1 MMKEK
6 KITVGI
12 LIGNICASHSDDLLN
27 GLVHRA
33 EDIDCDVQ
41 TLFFMGAHANCFDEL
56 YYYEGGNKE
65 QKYLFQFNTVFD
77 YAKLG
82 KLDVLI
88 IVYSTF
94 YLYMGEKK
102 EEFFARFKDLT
113 IPVIIVGD
121 EYENYTSVISDNF
134 DGIRKCLEHLI
145 ENHGCKKIAYLG
157 GPKENNRDA
166 KERLEAYCQVMREH
180 GLELREDMIEYGD
193 YSANAASLFGKIL
206 DKNPDVEA
214 VVCANDTMALS
225 GYEEC
230 RKRGL
235 IPGSDIAIT
244 GFDDIA
250 EAKSAFPALT
260 TVEQNSYDLGY
271 VAMKKAVELY
281 HNHDA
286 ESVKVPVYFKH
297 RESCGSEKKEA
308 EGFLGMSDI
317 GSYEEIATRC
327 SEEILQK
334 VFLYKISI
342 VEDKTV
348 REVLYR
354 VFYHIVKVYLGE
366 QEVEYDVE
374 FLDVSMHTL
383 VNTNRFA
390 IHKLVT
396 ELCRQIT
403 NIIFLREDDSRKETL
418 SGLLLHILD
427 YVQNITVIGTN
438 NRIDTLQR
446 NIWTTPF
453 ITRDMIA
460 NIDDSWQLYQALME
474 RIRFMQINNAYLF
487 LLCET
492 KINYSIRDWRCPD
505 ELELVVKIEN
515 GVISQEEEKVKLN
528 AENGMIDIISWEGCK
543 NMAAYALFAGERM
556 YGVLVCE
563 MTADNITSMYSASLH
578 IGSAFQFI
586 ELTKNQREIQ
596 SELELA
602 MAELKNKNNILNMIS
617 EKDELTGLYN
627 RRGFL
632 ENAMAMMDGARK
644 HYLLCIYADL
654 DHLKQINDQFGH
666 QEGDF
671 AIKQAGKYL
680 QDSLKTTDVVGRIG
694 GDEFA
699 AVAVIKSENLGMEIR
714 DKIILNSKLFNQSS
728 NKPYYIEL
736 SIGYAVYKW
745 REDLELNQML
755 SAADLMLYKSK
766 AKKRKDARKN
776 PDSRLGK

>member
-1 MMKEK
+1 MKNNR
-6 KITVGI
+6 ITVGV
-12 LIGNICASHSDDLLN
+12 LIGNICASHSDDMLN

-33 EDIDCDVQ
+33 ADCDVQ

-88 IVYSTF
+88 VVYSTF
-94 YLYMGEKK
+94 YLYLEESK

-113 IPVIIVGD
+113 IPIIVVGD
-121 EYENYTSVISDNF
+121 EYENYTSVISDNC
-134 DGIRKCLEHLI
+134 DGIKKCIEHLI
-145 ENHGCKKIAYLG
+145 EKHRCKKIAYLG

-166 KERLEAYCQVMREH
+166 RERLQAYCQVMKSH
-180 GLELREDMIEYGD
+180 GLEIREEMIEYGD
-193 YSANAASLFGKIL
+193 YSANSASLFGKLL
-206 DKNPDVEA
+206 DTNPGVEA

-230 RKRGL
+230 KKRGL
-235 IPGSDIAIT
+235 IPGIDIAIT
-244 GFDDIA
+244 GFDDIP
-250 EAKSAFPALT
+250 EAKSALPALT

-271 VAMKKAVELY
+271 VAMKKAVDLCQ
-281 HNHDA
+281 NGNL

-297 RESCGSEKKEA
+297 RESCGSGKRIGE
-308 EGFLGMSDI
+308 SVPDI
-317 GSYEEIATRC
+317 SRESTYEEIARKC
-327 SEEILQK
+327 SEEILRK
-334 VFLYKISI
+334 VCLYKISM
-342 VEDKTV
+342 VGDMAL

-354 VFYHIVKVYLGE
+354 VLYHMVEVFLGE
-366 QEVEYDVE
+366 EEKDYDVE
-374 FLDVSMHTL
+374 FIEVSMHTL
-383 VNTNRFA
+383 VNSRKFA
-390 IHKLVT
+390 INNFIT

-403 NIIFLREDDSRKETL
+403 NIIVLSDSSSKKGKL
-418 SGLLLHILD
+418 SGLMLHILD
-427 YVQNITVIGTN
+427 YIQNIMVIETN

-460 NIDDSWQLYQALME
+460 NIDDNSQLYECLME
-474 RIRFMQINNAYLF
+474 RLRFMQINNAYLF
-487 LLCET
+487 LLSEP
-492 KINYSIRDWRCPD
+492 KINSRIQEWTCPK
-505 ELELVVKIEN
+505 ELSLVAKIEN
-515 GVISQEEEKVKLN
+515 GMISQAEEGEVLKE
-528 AENGMIDIISWEGCK
+528 ENGFTDIISWEGCR
-543 NMAAYALFAGERM
+543 NMAVYALFAGKRM
-556 YGVLVCE
+556 YGILTCE

-586 ELTKNQREIQ
+586 DLTKNQRKIQ
-596 SELELA
+596 AKLEQA
-602 MAELKNKNNILNMIS
+602 MASLKNKNDILNMMS

-632 ENAMAMMDGARK
+632 ENAMTMMKGAK
-644 HYLLCIYADL
+644 TCYLLCIYADL

-671 AIKQAGKYL
+671 AIKQAGEYL
-680 QDSLKTTDVVGRIG
+680 QNSLRSTDVIGRIG

-699 AVAVIKSENLGMEIR
+699 VVAVIKNENMGKEIR
-714 DKIILNSKLFNQSS
+714 DRIILNSKLFNQSS
-728 NKPYYIEL
+728 DKPYYIDL

-745 REDLELNQML
+745 SEDLELNQML
-755 SAADLMLYKSK
+755 SAADLMLYESK
-766 AKKRKDARKN
+766 TKKRKDARK
-776 PDSRLGK
+776 SM

>member
-1 MMKEK
+1 MKEN

-33 EDIDCDVQ
+33 ADMDCDIQ

-113 IPVIIVGD
+113 IPIIIVGD
-121 EYENYTSVISDNF
+121 EYENYTSVISDNC
-134 DGIRKCLEHLI
+134 DGIRKCVEHLI
-145 ENHGCKKIAYLG
+145 EKHGCKKIAYLG

-166 KERLEAYCQVMREH
+166 KERLEAYFQVMKEQ
-180 GLELREDMIEYGD
+180 GLEVREEMVEYGD
-193 YSANAASLFGKIL
+193 YSANSAALFGKIL
-206 DKNPDVEA
+206 DNNPGIEA

-230 RKRGL
+230 RKRGM
-235 IPGSDIAIT
+235 IPGNDIAIT

-260 TVEQNSYDLGY
+260 TVEQNAYDLGY

-281 HNHDA
+281 YDDNTV
-286 ESVKVPVYFKH
+286 SVKVPVYFKH
-297 RESCGSEKKEA
+297 RESCGSEKKETQVFS
-308 EGFLGMSDI
+308 EMSDI
-317 GSYEEIATRC
+317 GSCEQIARKC
-327 SEEILQK
+327 SEEVLQN

-354 VFYHIVKVYLGE
+354 VFYHIVKIYLGE
-366 QEVEYDVE
+366 DKAEYDVE

-383 VNTNRFA
+383 INSNRFA
-390 IHKLVT
+390 IHRLAT

-403 NIIFLREDDSRKETL
+403 NICFLGKDESKREDL
-418 SGLLLHILD
+418 SSLLLHILD
-427 YVQNITVIGTN
+427 YIQNITVIGTN

-460 NIDDSWQLYQALME
+460 NIDDNWQLYESLME
-474 RIRFMQINNAYLF
+474 RLRFMQINNAYLF
-487 LLCET
+487 LLHEP
-492 KINYSIRDWRCPD
+492 KINCSIRDWKCPD

-515 GVISQEEEKVKLN
+515 GVISQGEKMEKVN
-528 AENGMIDIISWEGCK
+528 AQNGFGDIISWEGCK
-543 NMAAYALFAGERM
+543 NMATYSLFAGKRM
-556 YGVLVCE
+556 YGILICE

-586 ELTKNQREIQ
+586 NLTKNQRKIQ
-596 SELELA
+596 LELESA
-602 MAELKNKNNILNMIS
+602 MTEIKSKNDILNMIS

-632 ENAMAMMDGARK
+632 ENAMAVMSGAK
-644 HYLLCIYADL
+644 KYYLLCIYADL
-654 DHLKQINDQFGH
+654 DHLKQINDEFGH

-680 QDSLKTTDVVGRIG
+680 QDSLKSTDVVGRIG

-699 AVAVIKSENLGMEIR
+699 AVAVIKNENLGMEIR
-714 DKIILNSKLFNQSS
+714 DRIILNSKLFNQSS
-728 NKPYYIEL
+728 DKPYYIEM

-766 AKKRKDARKN
+766 AKKRKDARKRI
-776 PDSRLGK
+776 DS

>member
-1 MMKEK
+1 MHNN
-6 KITVGI
+6 KITVGV
-12 LIGNICASHSDDLLN
+12 LIGNICASHSDDMLN

-33 EDIDCDVQ
+33 TDADCDVQ
-41 TLFFMGAHANCFDEL
+41 ILFFMGAHANCFDEL

-94 YLYMGEKK
+94 YLYMGESK
-102 EEFFARFKDLT
+102 EEFFERFQDLT

-121 EYENYTSVISDNF
+121 VYENYTSVISDNF
-134 DGIRKCLEHLI
+134 DGIRKCMEHLI
-145 ENHGCKKIAYLG
+145 EKHKCKKIAYLG

-166 KERLEAYCQVMREH
+166 GERLEAYCQVMKEH
-180 GLELREDMIEYGD
+180 GFKIQEGMIEYGD
-193 YSANAASLFGKIL
+193 YSANSASLFGKIL
-206 DKNPDVEA
+206 DNNPDVDA

-230 RKRGL
+230 KKRGL
-235 IPGSDIAIT
+235 IPGNDIAIT
-244 GFDDIA
+244 GFDDIP
-250 EAKSAFPALT
+250 EAKSAFPSLT

-271 VAMKKAVELY
+271 VAMKKAVELCQSG
-281 HNHDA
+281 NL

-297 RESCGSEKKEA
+297 RESCGSEKKIE
-308 EGFLGMSDI
+308 EGFRESVKAD
-317 GSYEEIATRC
+317 SYEEIAKRC

-334 VFLYKISI
+334 VSLYKVSI
-342 VEDKTV
+342 VENKTI

-354 VFYHIVKVYLGE
+354 VFYHIAQIYL
-366 QEVEYDVE
+366 QEEKEEYDVE
-374 FLDVSMHTL
+374 FIDVSIHRL
-383 VNTNRFA
+383 VSSKKFATNEF
-390 IHKLVT
+390 VT

-403 NIIFLREDDSRKETL
+403 NIIFMGEDNGRKGIL

-427 YVQNITVIGTN
+427 YIQNITVIKTN

-460 NIDDSWQLYQALME
+460 NIDDASQLYESLME
-474 RIRFMQINNAYLF
+474 RLRFMQINNAYLF
-487 LLCET
+487 LLPKPKSNC
-492 KINYSIRDWRCPD
+492 SIRDWKCPD
-505 ELELVVKIEN
+505 ELELVAKIEN
-515 GVISQEEEKVKLN
+515 GMIVQKEEKEKLN
-528 AENGMIDIISWEGCK
+528 AENGFLDIISWEDCK
-543 NMAAYALFAGERM
+543 NMAVYALFAGEWM
-556 YGVLVCE
+556 YGILACE
-563 MTADNITSMYSASLH
+563 MTEDNITSMYSASLH
-578 IGSAFQFI
+578 IGSAFQFM
-586 ELTKNQREIQ
+586 ELTRKQRKVQ
-596 SELELA
+596 AELEQA
-602 MAELKNKNNILNMIS
+602 MAELKNKNDILNMIS

-632 ENAMAMMDGARK
+632 ENAMAAMSGAK
-644 HYLLCIYADL
+644 KYYLLCIYADL
-654 DHLKQINDQFGH
+654 DHLKEINDQFGH

-671 AIKQAGKYL
+671 AIKQAAKYL
-680 QDSLKTTDVVGRIG
+680 RESLKSTDVIGRIG

-699 AVAVIKSENLGMEIR
+699 ALALIKNENMEKDIR
-714 DKIILNSKLFNQSS
+714 DRIVLSSKLFNQSS
-728 NKPYYIEL
+728 NKPYYVEL

-755 SAADLMLYKSK
+755 SAADLMLYESK
-766 AKKRKDARKN
+766 MKKRKDVKKC
-776 PDSRLGK
+776 PIS

>member
-1 MMKEK
+1 MMKED

-33 EDIDCDVQ
+33 ADIDCDVQ

-113 IPVIIVGD
+113 IPIIIVGD
-121 EYENYTSVISDNF
+121 EYETYTSVISDNC
-134 DGIRKCLEHLI
+134 DGIRKCVEHLI
-145 ENHGCKKIAYLG
+145 EKHGCKRIAYLS

-166 KERLEAYCQVMREH
+166 KERLEAYCQVMEEH
-180 GLELREDMIEYGD
+180 GLELREELIEYGD

-206 DKNPDVEA
+206 DNNPGVEA

-235 IPGSDIAIT
+235 IPGNDIAIT
-244 GFDDIA
+244 GFDDIP
-250 EAKSAFPALT
+250 EAKSAFPSLT

-281 HNHDA
+281 QNGNV

-297 RESCGSEKKEA
+297 RESCGSERKDSEVYQK
-308 EGFLGMSDI
+308 MSNMA
-317 GSYEEIATRC
+317 SYEEIARRC
-327 SEEILQK
+327 SEDVLQK

-342 VEDKTV
+342 VENRTV

-366 QEVEYDVE
+366 QEAEYDVE

-383 VNTNRFA
+383 VNSNRFA
-390 IHKLVT
+390 INKLVT
-396 ELCRQIT
+396 QLCRQVT
-403 NIIFLREDDSRKETL
+403 NIIFLGKNESRKAAL

-427 YVQNITVIGTN
+427 YIQNITVIGTN

-460 NIDDSWQLYQALME
+460 NIDDNWQLYEALME
-474 RIRFMQINNAYLF
+474 RLRFMQINNAYLF
-487 LLCET
+487 LLDET
-492 KINYSIRDWRCPD
+492 KINSSIRDWKCPD
-505 ELELVVKIEN
+505 ELNLVAKIES
-515 GVISQEEEKVKLN
+515 GVISQEEKKETLN
-528 AENGMIDIISWEGCK
+528 RENGFIDIISWEGCN

-556 YGVLVCE
+556 YGILICE

-586 ELTKNQREIQ
+586 ELTKNQRKIQ
-596 SELELA
+596 SELESA
-602 MAELKNKNNILNMIS
+602 MIELKSKNDILNMIS

-632 ENAMAMMDGARK
+632 ENAMAVMSGAKK

-680 QDSLKTTDVVGRIG
+680 QDSLKSTDVVGRIG

-699 AVAVIKSENLGMEIR
+699 AVAVIKNENLGMEIR
-714 DKIILNSKLFNQSS
+714 DRIILNSKLFNQSS
-728 NKPYYIEL
+728 DKPYYIEM

-776 PDSRLGK
+776 FDSK

>member
-1 MMKEK
+1 M
-6 KITVGI
+6 TVGI
-12 LIGNICASHSDDLLN
+12 LIGNICASHSDDMLN

-33 EDIDCDVQ
+33 EDSDVQ

-94 YLYMGEKK
+94 YLYMEESK
-102 EEFFARFKDLT
+102 EEFFLRFKDLN
-113 IPVIIVGD
+113 IPIIVVGD
-121 EYENYTSVISDNF
+121 EYENYTSVISDNC
-134 DGIRKCLEHLI
+134 DGIRKCIEHLI
-145 ENHGCKKIAYLG
+145 ENHGCKRIAYLG

-166 KERLEAYCQVMREH
+166 RERLEAYCQVMKEH
-180 GLELREDMIEYGD
+180 GLEIQEGMIEYGD
-193 YSANAASLFGKIL
+193 YSANSATLFGKIL
-206 DKNPDVEA
+206 DNNPDIEA

-230 RKRGL
+230 KKRGL
-235 IPGSDIAIT
+235 IPGNDIAIT
-244 GFDDIA
+244 GFDDIP
-250 EAKSAFPALT
+250 EAKSALPALT

-271 VAMKKAVELY
+271 VAMKKAVELCE
-281 HNHDA
+281 NGNL

-297 RESCGSEKKEA
+297 RESCGSEKRIGEVFEDISKE
-308 EGFLGMSDI
+308 ST
-317 GSYEEIATRC
+317 YEEIARRC
-327 SEEILQK
+327 SEEILEK
-334 VFLYKISI
+334 VSLYKISM
-342 VEDKTV
+342 VGDKAIS
-348 REVLYR
+348 EVLYR
-354 VFYHIVKVYLGE
+354 VFYHLVEVFLGE
-366 QEVEYDVE
+366 EKKDYDAE
-374 FLDVSMHTL
+374 FIEVSMHTL
-383 VNTNRFA
+383 VNSKKFA
-390 IHKLVT
+390 INNFIT

-403 NIIFLREDDSRKETL
+403 NIIVLGEDGSRKGKL
-418 SGLLLHILD
+418 SILKLHILD
-427 YVQNITVIGTN
+427 YIQNITVIETN

-460 NIDDSWQLYQALME
+460 NIDDNSQLYECLME
-474 RIRFMQINNAYLF
+474 RLRFMQVNNAYLF
-487 LLCET
+487 LLREP
-492 KINYSIRDWRCPD
+492 KINSRIQDWTCPKK
-505 ELELVVKIEN
+505 LSLVAKIEN
-515 GVISQEEEKVKLN
+515 GMIAQAYEGEELSEEK
-528 AENGMIDIISWEGCK
+528 GFIDIISWEGCR
-543 NMAAYALFAGERM
+543 NMAVYALFAGKRM
-556 YGVLVCE
+556 YGILTCE

-586 ELTKNQREIQ
+586 ELTKKQRKIQ
-596 SELELA
+596 SELEQA
-602 MAELKNKNNILNMIS
+602 MAALKNKNDILNMMS

-632 ENAMAMMDGARK
+632 ENALTIMSGAK
-644 HYLLCIYADL
+644 TCYLLCIYADL

-680 QDSLKTTDVVGRIG
+680 QGSLRSTDVIGRIG

-699 AVAVIKSENLGMEIR
+699 AVAVIKNENMGKEIR
-714 DKIILNSKLFNQSS
+714 DRIILNSKLFNQSS
-728 NKPYYIEL
+728 DKPYYIEL

-745 REDLELNQML
+745 SEDLELNQML
-755 SAADLMLYKSK
+755 SAADLMLYESK
-766 AKKRKDARKN
+766 TKKRKDARKIH
-776 PDSRLGK
+776 K

>member
-1 MMKEK
+1 MKNN
-6 KITVGI
+6 KITVGV
-12 LIGNICASHSDDLLN
+12 LIGNICAIHSDDMLN

-33 EDIDCDVQ
+33 ADCDVQ

-88 IVYSTF
+88 VAYSTF
-94 YLYMGEKK
+94 YLYMEESK
-102 EEFFARFKDLT
+102 EEFFERFKDLT
-113 IPVIIVGD
+113 IPIIVVGD
-121 EYENYTSVISDNF
+121 EYANYTSVISDNC
-134 DGIRKCLEHLI
+134 DGIGKCIDHLI
-145 ENHGCKKIAYLG
+145 EKHGCKRIAYLG

-166 KERLEAYCQVMREH
+166 KERLEAYCQAMRNH
-180 GLELREDMIEYGD
+180 GLEIREEMIEYGD
-193 YSANAASLFGKIL
+193 YSANSASLFGKIL
-206 DKNPDVEA
+206 DTNPGVEA

-230 RKRGL
+230 KKRGL
-235 IPGSDIAIT
+235 IPGIDIAIT
-244 GFDDIA
+244 GFDDIP
-250 EAKSAFPALT
+250 EAKSALPALT

-271 VAMKKAVELY
+271 VAMKKAVELCQ
-281 HNHDA
+281 NGNL

-297 RESCGSEKKEA
+297 RESCGSEKKIGEV
-308 EGFLGMSDI
+308 FQDI
-317 GSYEEIATRC
+317 SRESTYEETARRC

-342 VEDKTV
+342 EGDKEI

-354 VFYHIVKVYLGE
+354 VFYHIVEVFLG
-366 QEVEYDVE
+366 QEKKDYDVE
-374 FLDVSMHTL
+374 FIEVSMHTL
-383 VNTNRFA
+383 VNSRKFA
-390 IHKLVT
+390 INNFIT

-403 NIIFLREDDSRKETL
+403 NIIVLSENSSRKGKL
-418 SGLLLHILD
+418 SNLLLHILD
-427 YVQNITVIGTN
+427 YIQNITVIETS

-460 NIDDSWQLYQALME
+460 NIDDNSQLYECLME
-474 RIRFMQINNAYLF
+474 RLRFMQINNAYLF
-487 LLCET
+487 VLGEP
-492 KINYSIRDWRCPD
+492 KINSRIQDWTCPK
-505 ELELVVKIEN
+505 ELSLVAKIEN
-515 GVISQEEEKVKLN
+515 GIISQSDKEEVLN
-528 AENGMIDIISWEGCK
+528 EENGVIDIVSWEGCR
-543 NMAAYALFAGERM
+543 NMAVYALFAGKRM
-556 YGVLVCE
+556 YGILTCE

-586 ELTKNQREIQ
+586 ELTKNQRKIQ
-596 SELELA
+596 AKLEQA
-602 MAELKNKNNILNMIS
+602 MASLKNKNDILNMMS

-632 ENAMAMMDGARK
+632 ENAMTMMKGAK
-644 HYLLCIYADL
+644 TYYLLCIYADL

-671 AIKQAGKYL
+671 AIKQAGEYL
-680 QDSLKTTDVVGRIG
+680 HGSLRSTDVIGRIG

-699 AVAVIKSENLGMEIR
+699 AVAVIKNENMGKEIR
-714 DKIILNSKLFNQSS
+714 DRIILNSKLFNQSS
-728 NKPYYIEL
+728 DKPYYIEL

-745 REDLELNQML
+745 SEDLELNQML
-755 SAADLMLYKSK
+755 SAADLMLYESK
-766 AKKRKDARKN
+766 MKKRKDARK
-776 PDSRLGK
+776 SVKMS